1 MMELQLRTY
10 TKSADIPDLPIT
22 NVFYRK
28 ELFQVYECTPHYKPI
43 LIVVAAAKEKED
55 GKVLSALLGVVH
67 RGENWRSLLRRC
79 EVYGTGEYFTEDAD
93 FQEELFG
100 MMLAELTNEA
110 IKKAWMIS
118 FRNLEDPLFGYR
130 EFRQQKYFSIKWM
143 RVLNKFSLM
152 KEIIETANHSRRRQ
166 IRKAL
171 HSSCKIEEATSR
183 EDINAFSIMLRRNYS
198 SKVRRHF
205 PSIRFFEEFY
215 KKLSKEKMGSI
226 YIVRYH
232 EHIIGGSVV
241 LYNKDR
247 AYLIFNGGM
256 NRTCKSKYPGVLSVW
271 KALHE
276 ARARGCHDFE
286 YIDAGLP
293 FRTHGLRDFALRFGA
308 RPQSS
313 RRWFRLRINWLN
325 SLLTLIYR

>member
-1 MMELQLRTY
+1 MELQLRTY
-10 TKSADIPDLPIT
+10 KKSADIPDLPIT

-28 ELFQVYECTPHYKPI
+28 ELFQVYERTPHYEPM
-43 LIVVAAAKEKED
+43 LLVVEAD
-55 GKVLSALLGVVH
+55 GKALSALLGVIQ
-67 RGENWRSLLRRC
+67 RGEYWRSLLRRC
-79 EVYGTGEYFTEDAD
+79 EVYDTGEYFTDNSD
-93 FQEELFG
+93 LREELFS
-100 MMLAELTNEA
+100 MMLAELTREA
-110 IKKAWMIS
+110 LKKALMIS

-130 EFRQQKYFSIKWM
+130 DFRQQGYFSIKWM
-143 RVLNKFSLM
+143 RVLNKFNPM
-152 KEIIETANHSRRRQ
+152 KEIMETANQSRRRQ

-171 HSSCKIEEATSR
+171 HSSCKVEVATNP
-183 EDINAFSIMLRRNYS
+183 EDIKAFSIMLRRNYS

-205 PSIRFFEEFY
+205 PSIRFFEQFNEI
-215 KKLSKEKMGSI
+215 LPNEKMGSI

-241 LYNKDR
+241 LYSKDR

-256 NRTCKSKYPGVLSVW
+256 NRTYKRKYPGILSVW

-276 ARARGCHDFE
+276 ARARGCKDFE

-293 FRTHGLRDFALRFGA
+293 FRAHGLRDFALRFGA
-308 RPQSS
+308 RSQSS

-325 SLLTLIYR
+325 SLLALIYR